1 MKFNKNIFELAKQN
15 AFFRQEVA
23 TGEHSQV
30 VLMSI
35 PPAGE
40 IGMEVHKVDQI
51 LVFVEGNGETI
62 LDGET
67 SPIGAG
73 SLVFVPAGTNH
84 NFINT
89 GATDLKLFTV
99 YSPPQHKPGTIH
111 KTKVE
116 ADADEE
122 HY

>member
-1 MKFNKNIFELAKQN
+1 MEGI
-15 AFFRQEVA
+15 
-23 TGEHSQV
+23 GE
-30 VLMSI
+30 
-35 PPAGE
+35 
-40 IGMEVHKVDQI
+40 K
-51 LVFVEGNGETI
+51 I